1 MDREMIVYSSP
12 ITDRTSLFKKSR
24 HLFLTDYSRLLC
36 IKEHRTSVKVKHQIS
51 VGAHRAEQA
60 SGKGKAEAAP
70 DDLELL
76 QEVEAESAKVF
87 RVTTVR
93 CQ

>member
-1 MDREMIVYSSP
+1 M
-12 ITDRTSLFKKSR
+12 
-24 HLFLTDYSRLLC
+24 
-36 IKEHRTSVKVKHQIS
+36 KVKHQIS

-93 CQ
+93 CQHILKFSIELVS